1 MSTHAVLG
9 VKHADGDITG
19 CYVHYDGDSMLPRI
33 DAYVREN
40 TTTGLALLIAQAQA
54 AGGIRSFHVP
64 PYDPVFRCEV
74 SGPHET
80 ELLDNDELYVIDES
94 NFYDDHMGTFA
105 WYLVDYETGA
115 VQKKGRYE

>member
-9 VKHADGDITG
+9 IKHADGGITG
-19 CYVHYDGDSMLPRI
+19 CYVHYDGDSMAPRI

-40 TTTGLALLIAQAQA
+40 TTTGLAVLIAQAQA
-54 AGGIRSFHVP
+54 AGGIRSFH
-64 PYDPVFRCEV
+64 YRRIFRPVET
-74 SGPHET
+74 SAET
-80 ELLDNDELYVIDES
+80 EFLEDAELYVIDES

-115 VQKKGRYE
+115 VQKKNWDE

>member
-1 MSTHAVLG
+1 MGTHAVLG
-9 VKHADGDITG
+9 IKHADGGITG
-19 CYVHYDGDSMLPRI
+19 CYVHYDGDSMAPRI

-40 TTTGLALLIAQAQA
+40 TTTGLALLITQAQA

-64 PYDPVFRCEV
+64 PFDPIMCHEDYDLT
-74 SGPHET
+74 ET

-105 WYLVDYETGA
+105 WYLVDYETGV
-115 VQKKGRYE
+115 VQKTQWP

>member
-1 MSTHAVLG
+1 MGTHAVLG
-9 VKHADGDITG
+9 IKHADGGITG
-19 CYVHYDGDSMLPRI
+19 CYVHYDGDSMAPRI

-40 TTTGLALLIAQAQA
+40 TTTGLALLITQAQA
-54 AGGIRSFHVP
+54 AGGIRSFHAP
-64 PYDPVFRCEV
+64 PFDPIMCHEDYDLT
-74 SGPHET
+74 ET

-115 VQKKGRYE
+115 VQKKNWDE